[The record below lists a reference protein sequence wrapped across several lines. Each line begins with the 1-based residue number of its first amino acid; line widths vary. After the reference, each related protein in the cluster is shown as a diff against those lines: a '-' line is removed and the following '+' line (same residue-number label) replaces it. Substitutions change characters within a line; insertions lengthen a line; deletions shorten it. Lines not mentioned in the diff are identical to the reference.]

1 MEDNRVEL
9 KELKNNIVRCIIP
22 YKDVEGNDKQIE
34 VYNII
39 GERRKQ
45 ILGKLEEIVQVEEG
59 QEEIAIHDYYMELI
73 SEFSDVELD
82 ETDINEILLNP
93 TLEFQILRKEIDDMI
108 YELQYELIC
117 EQIKINRALIING
130 MNQQSLKEF
139 KAHEDFIE
147 SSDKMIMEFKGDE

>member
-73 SEFSDVELD
+73 SEFSDVKLD

>member
-9 KELKNNIVRCIIP
+9 KELKNNIIRCIIP
-22 YKDVEGNDKQIE
+22 YKDVEGNNKQIE

-73 SEFSDVELD
+73 SEFSDIKLD

-108 YELQYELIC
+108 YELQYELVC
-117 EQIKINRALIING
+117 EQIKINRALIIND